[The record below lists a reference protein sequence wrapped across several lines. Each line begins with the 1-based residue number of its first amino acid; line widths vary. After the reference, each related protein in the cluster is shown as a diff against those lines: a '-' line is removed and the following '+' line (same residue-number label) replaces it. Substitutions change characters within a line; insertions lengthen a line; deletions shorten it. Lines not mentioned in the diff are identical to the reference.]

1 MSAVCTVATYLCST
15 QSAQSTRYDKEDPE
29 PTGTRTQSAGD
40 ERDVLCSHVVQALYG
55 ARCLHLNSCV
65 VRLEMVRHKGNTQ
78 PRVDRAEERRMSRI
92 EPQCGQMR
100 DMPLCVECV
109 CAHTLKTFV
118 GAEVGEEALQSKRR
132 LLGVRRASC
141 LSQCLWRVSCCTQCR
156 TSAKKYTHEAAGHCQ

>member
-1 MSAVCTVATYLCST
+1 VPV
-15 QSAQSTRYDKEDPE
+15 
-29 PTGTRTQSAGD
+29 GD
-40 ERDVLCSHVVQALYG
+40 ERDVLYWHVVQALYG

-78 PRVDRAEERRMSRI
+78 PRVDRAEEQRMSRI

-132 LLGVRRASC
+132 LLGVRRAMLPQSMSVARVMLHAVPHERKEVYARSC
-141 LSQCLWRVSCCTQCR
+141 RALPALSRSRGSDAQP
-156 TSAKKYTHEAAGHCQ
+156 